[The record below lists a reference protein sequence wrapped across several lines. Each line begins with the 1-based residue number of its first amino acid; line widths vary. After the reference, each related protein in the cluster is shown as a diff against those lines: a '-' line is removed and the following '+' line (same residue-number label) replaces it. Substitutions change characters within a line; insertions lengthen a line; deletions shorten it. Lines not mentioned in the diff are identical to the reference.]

1 MRKIKRFLSIII
13 CLVFL
18 STLNLSVLAAD
29 NISKYEEELDA
40 VRKQQKENAENLTG
54 VEKEIALYSY
64 DVAEIDS
71 QVLTYTKNLASLQQQ
86 IKETQDTLDDLD
98 ESLVNANE
106 NYSVLNSTYANR
118 LRQIYEDGIPSIFEL
133 IITSNGFTDLML
145 KLNLYSM
152 ILEHDK
158 TLMNTYADKQ
168 NYINYIK
175 EDIEIEKKRLEALK
189 QGLETVKSELET
201 KRQEKVDKINELNT
215 KANELQETNKL
226 LTEKRHQAMSDLD
239 NEMAK
244 IIKDVANQIKN
255 GTASTF
261 TGTEFAYPVPG
272 YTIITTSFGEV
283 YNLVDPAGSAH
294 TGVDIAG
301 GDINGTPIYAIQDGV
316 IITSGY
322 SNYGYGNYVIINHGE
337 CVDNN
342 SSYISLYGHCS
353 ALVAKEGEKV
363 KKGDLIGYVGTTGNS
378 TGPHLHLEVRENGE
392 RIDPLSLYPSMS
404 FTVL

>member
-1 MRKIKRFLSIII
+1 MRKVKTTLSLII

-18 STLNLSVLAAD
+18 STLNLSVFAAD
-29 NISKYEEELDA
+29 QISKYEEELNA
-40 VRKQQKENAENLTG
+40 VRKEQQENIENLTG
-54 VEKEIALYSY
+54 TEKEIALYSY

-71 QVLTYTKNLASLQQQ
+71 EVLKYTKSMASIQKQ
-86 IKETQDTLDDLD
+86 IEETQKTLEGLD
-98 ESLVNANE
+98 ESLENANE

-118 LRQIYEDGIPSIFEL
+118 LRQIYEDGMPSIFEL
-133 IITSNGFTDLML
+133 IVTSNGFTDLMI

-152 ILEHDK
+152 ILDHDK
-158 TLMNTYADKQ
+158 TLMNTYQDRQ
-168 NYINYIK
+168 NYINYIRG
-175 EDIEIEKKRLEALK
+175 DIEIEQKRLEALREGMK
-189 QGLETVKSELET
+189 EVKSQLEE
-201 KRQEKVDKINELNT
+201 KRQEKVEKINELNN
-215 KANELQETNKL
+215 KVGELQDASKL
-226 LTEKRHQAMSDLD
+226 LAEKRKSAMSDLD

-244 IIKDVANQIKN
+244 IMKDVADQLKN

-272 YTIITTSFGEV
+272 YTVVTTSFGEV

-294 TGVDIAG
+294 TGVDLAG
-301 GDINGTPIYAIQDGV
+301 ADINGTPIYAIQDGIV
-316 IITSGY
+316 VTSGY

-342 SSYISLYGHCS
+342 SSYLSLYGHCS
-353 ALVAKEGEKV
+353 ALVAKEGETV

-392 RIDPLSLYPSMS
+392 RVDPLKFFPSIS
-404 FTVL
+404 FTIL

>member
-133 IITSNGFTDLML
+133 IITANGFTDLML

-215 KANELQETNKL
+215 KASELQETSKL

-272 YTIITTSFGEV
+272 FTIITTSFGEV

-294 TGVDIAG
+294 TGSDIAG
-301 GDINGTPIYAIQDGV
+301 ADINGTPIYAIQDGV
-316 IITSGY
+316 VITSGY

-353 ALVAKEGEKV
+353 ALVAVEGQTV

-392 RIDPLSLYPSMS
+392 RIDPLSLFPSIS
-404 FTVL
+404 FTIL

>member
-189 QGLETVKSELET
+189 QGLETVKGELET

-215 KANELQETNKL
+215 KASELQETNKL

-244 IIKDVANQIKN
+244 IINQIKN

-272 YTIITTSFGEV
+272 FTIITTSFGEV

-294 TGVDIAG
+294 TGSDIAG
-301 GDINGTPIYAIQDGV
+301 ADINGTPIYAIQDGV
-316 IITSGY
+316 VITSGY

-353 ALVAKEGEKV
+353 ALVAVEGQTV

-392 RIDPLSLYPSMS
+392 RIDPLSLFPSIS
-404 FTVL
+404 FTIL

>member
-133 IITSNGFTDLML
+133 IITANGFTDL
-145 KLNLYSM
+145 M

-215 KANELQETNKL
+215 KASELQETSKL

-272 YTIITTSFGEV
+272 FTIITTSFGEV

-294 TGVDIAG
+294 TGSDIAG
-301 GDINGTPIYAIQDGV
+301 ADINGTPIYAIQDGV
-316 IITSGY
+316 VITSGY

-353 ALVAKEGEKV
+353 ALVAVEGQTV

-392 RIDPLSLYPSMS
+392 RIDPLSLFPSIS
-404 FTVL
+404 FTIL

>member
-244 IIKDVANQIKN
+244 IIKDVANQ
-255 GTASTF
+255 
-261 TGTEFAYPVPG
+261 
-272 YTIITTSFGEV
+272 GEV

-316 IITSGY
+316 VITSGY

-392 RIDPLSLYPSMS
+392 RIDPLALYPSMS

>member
-1 MRKIKRFLSIII
+1 MASIQKQIDETQK
-13 CLVFL
+13 
-18 STLNLSVLAAD
+18 TLD
-29 NISKYEEELDA
+29 GLD
-40 VRKQQKENAENLTG
+40 ENL
-54 VEKEIALYSY
+54 E
-64 DVAEIDS
+64 
-71 QVLTYTKNLASLQQQ
+71 
-86 IKETQDTLDDLD
+86 
-98 ESLVNANE
+98 NANE

-118 LRQIYEDGIPSIFEL
+118 LRQIYEDGMPSIFEL
-133 IITSNGFTDLML
+133 IITSNGFTDLMI

-152 ILEHDK
+152 ILDHDK
-158 TLMNTYADKQ
+158 TLMNTYQDRQ
-168 NYINYIK
+168 NYINYIRG
-175 EDIEIEKKRLEALK
+175 DIEIEQKRLVALK
-189 QGLETVKSELET
+189 EGMEVVKSQLEE
-201 KRQEKVDKINELNT
+201 KRQEKIDKINELNN
-215 KANELQETNKL
+215 KVGELQEASKL
-226 LTEKRHQAMSDLD
+226 LTEKRKSAMSDLD

-244 IIKDVANQIKN
+244 IMKDVADQLKN

-272 YTIITTSFGEV
+272 FTTVTTSFGEV

-294 TGVDIAG
+294 TGVDLAG
-301 GDINGTPIYAIQDGV
+301 AGINGTPIYAIQDGLV
-316 IITSGY
+316 VTSGY

-353 ALVAKEGEKV
+353 ALVAKEGETV

-392 RIDPLSLYPSMS
+392 RVNPLIFFPSVS